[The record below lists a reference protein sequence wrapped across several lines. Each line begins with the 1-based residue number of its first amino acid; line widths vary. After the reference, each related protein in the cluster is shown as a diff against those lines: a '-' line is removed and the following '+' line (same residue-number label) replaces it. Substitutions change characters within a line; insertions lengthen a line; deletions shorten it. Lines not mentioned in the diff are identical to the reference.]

1 MEAGDNVHEV
11 NIISIFDFIE
21 YYFTAK
27 ITAVLDALGKKES
40 IFSVKSSKNIVK
52 KQKKTDKK
60 QIAHI

>member
-1 MEAGDNVHEV
+1 M

-27 ITAVLDALGKKES
+27 ITAVLDALGKKEN